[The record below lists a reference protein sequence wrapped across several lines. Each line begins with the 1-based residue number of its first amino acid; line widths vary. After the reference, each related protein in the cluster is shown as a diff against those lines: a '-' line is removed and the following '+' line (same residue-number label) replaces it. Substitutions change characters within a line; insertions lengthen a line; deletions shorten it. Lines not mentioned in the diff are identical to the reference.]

1 MYWFPYLA
9 YKQNKIWIFAKS
21 INIRNCKTNLQQK
34 GGNEAGLSSQTI
46 NRAIFHL
53 RKCIPQEIAANN
65 IGKQLQSKLFD
76 AKRAQ

>member
-21 INIRNCKTNLQQK
+21 IDIRNYKANIQQK

-46 NRAIFHL
+46 DREITHL
-53 RKCIPQEIAANN
+53 RKCVPQEIAANN
-65 IGKQLQSKLFD
+65 IGKRLQSKLFD
-76 AKRAQ
+76 AKRAL

>member
-21 INIRNCKTNLQQK
+21 IDIRNYKTNLQQK

-46 NRAIFHL
+46 DR
-53 RKCIPQEIAANN
+53 
-65 IGKQLQSKLFD
+65 
-76 AKRAQ
+76 